1 MKKFLIVL
9 IVIAGVAAGI
19 YFYMTSRVNYL
30 PDWYTHG
37 EYPQAAEEAAPDSSD
52 VISENEPPLDVE
64 IPAPNSNSPDASNP
78 PAGSQS
84 ETPSH
89 DVPRKKAVPQTQK
102 TVDKITRDLA
112 KNEVVKISE
121 AELDQLITASVAQA
135 TPNKEAEFLK
145 AVKSSIGED
154 KIDVEMIIDVNKIP
168 WEDLPPKA
176 RLAQGLLGQLTSR
189 SSSDLY
195 VKVSGAPVVKDQQ
208 LAFDENATVQIGKL
222 AYPLKDFLNTPGIKQ
237 IIPSQIPLNKA
248 PFKDVALEKGFLVLK

>member
-19 YFYMTSRVNYL
+19 YFYMASRVNYL
-30 PDWYTHG
+30 PDWYTQG
-37 EYPQAAEEAAPDSSD
+37 ESPQTSETVPDSSD
-52 VISENEPPLDVE
+52 LPPETEPPGDGE
-64 IPAPNSNSPDASNP
+64 IPSPNSNSPEASNP
-78 PAGSQS
+78 PAGS
-84 ETPSH
+84 EPEEPSH
-89 DVPRKKAVPQTQK
+89 NAPRKKATPQTRRA
-102 TVDKITRDLA
+102 VDKITQELA
-112 KNEVVKISE
+112 KNEMVKISE
-121 AELDQLITASVAQA
+121 AELNQLITASVVEV

-145 AVKSSIGED
+145 AVKSSIGEE

-176 RLAQGLLGQLTSR
+176 RLAQSLLGQLTSR

-195 VKVSGAPVVKDQQ
+195 IKVSGAPVVKDQQ
-208 LAFDENATVQIGKL
+208 LAFDDNATVQIGKL

-248 PFKDVALEKGFLVLK
+248 PFKDVGLEKGFLVLK

>member
-1 MKKFLIVL
+1 MKKFLITL

-19 YFYMTSRVNYL
+19 YFYMTSRANYL
-30 PDWYTHG
+30 PEWYTGGDYPRVG
-37 EYPQAAEEAAPDSSD
+37 EVVPDSSTTLP
-52 VISENEPPLDVE
+52 ETEPRRDGETPS
-64 IPAPNSNSPDASNP
+64 PNSHSPAASNP
-78 PAGSQS
+78 PAGS
-84 ETPSH
+84 EPGTPPRE
-89 DVPRKKAVPQTQK
+89 VPRKQATPQTRK

-112 KNEVVKISE
+112 KNEMVKISE
-121 AELDQLITASVAQA
+121 AELDQLITASVVEV

-145 AVKSSIGED
+145 AVKSSIGEE
-154 KIDVEMIIDVNKIP
+154 KIDIEMVVDVNKIP

-176 RLAQGLLGQLTSR
+176 RIAQSLLAQLTSR

-208 LAFDENATVQIGKL
+208 LAFDDNATVQIGKL